1 MSRFSGSKKRK
12 NKYITSA
19 EEYYKDHYGGEKAEV
34 ETLSIDEEALVQK
47 LTSVGAIR
55 VRKASTYRNQYEFD
69 LPAEHEDDVYHK
81 ISLAVESNQDVTID
95 AELIEEFPLFLHAMV
110 KQESKGK
117 VFDSFEGMS
126 VSNFLT
132 LRTNNKKLAYKIL
145 DNPDVS
151 MVYMSL
157 LSNVKI
163 LSINNNTLSAILDGL
178 DKLDE
183 FFQLMTQI
191 VKVSI

>member
-1 MSRFSGSKKRK
+1 MSRFFGSKKRRK
-12 NKYITSA
+12 KHITYA
-19 EEYYKDHYGGEKAEV
+19 EEYYKNQYGEEKADA
-34 ETLSIDEEALVQK
+34 LSIDEESIVQK

-81 ISLAVESNQDVTID
+81 ISLALESNQDVTID
-95 AELIEEFPLFLHAMV
+95 AELIEEFPLFLHAMI
-110 KQESKGK
+110 KQEYKGK

-132 LRTNNKKLAYKIL
+132 LRTNNDKVAHKIL
-145 DNPDVS
+145 DAPAVS
-151 MVYMSL
+151 MAYMGL
-157 LSNVKI
+157 LDDIKI
-163 LSINNNTLSAILDGL
+163 LSINSTTLSVKLANL